1 MPDQFYLNG
10 QLCVKNLIVVN
21 GKLKDEKQRSENA
34 NDIRNGVVECVRNV
48 GFHNNT
54 KIVNEFPIHPRILQ
68 STAAHAAT
76 FDMFL
81 SKIFSVKSPWSG
93 RS

>member
-10 QLCVKNLIVVN
+10 QLCVKNLIAVN

-54 KIVNEFPIHPRILQ
+54 N
-68 STAAHAAT
+68 
-76 FDMFL
+76 
-81 SKIFSVKSPWSG
+81 
-93 RS
+93 

>member
-10 QLCVKNLIVVN
+10 QLCVKNLIAVN

-34 NDIRNGVVECVRNV
+34 NDIKNGVVECERNV

-54 KIVNEFPIHPRILQ
+54 ITVNEFPIHPRMLQ
-68 STAAHAAT
+68 VNAAYAAT
-76 FDMFL
+76 VD
-81 SKIFSVKSPWSG
+81 IFSSNIISVKSS
-93 RS
+93 

>member
-10 QLCVKNLIVVN
+10 QLCVKNLIAVN

-54 KIVNEFPIHPRILQ
+54 KTVNEFPIHPRMLQ
-68 STAAHAAT
+68 VNAAYAAT
-76 FDMFL
+76 FD
-81 SKIFSVKSPWSG
+81 IFSSNITSVKSS
-93 RS
+93 